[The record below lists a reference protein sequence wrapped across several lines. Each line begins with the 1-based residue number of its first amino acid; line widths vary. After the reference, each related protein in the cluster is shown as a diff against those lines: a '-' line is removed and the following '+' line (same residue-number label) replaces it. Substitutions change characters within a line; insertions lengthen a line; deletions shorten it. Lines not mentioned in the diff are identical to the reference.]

1 MSRQL
6 QHDVPVPP
14 LDAASTRTSTSD
26 PWASSRPVQA
36 ALDRR
41 SGLEVMPINGVT
53 LSDERCP
60 GERTPIRLSGS
71 GDHPQTDL

>member
-1 MSRQL
+1 
-6 QHDVPVPP
+6 
-14 LDAASTRTSTSD
+14 
-26 PWASSRPVQA
+26 
-36 ALDRR
+36 
-41 SGLEVMPINGVT
+41 MPINGVT